1 MNTSAGTYDIFLI
14 KYNSSGTKQWTKL
27 WGNTSGDYG
36 YGVTADSSDNIYV
49 TGKASGKLDGN
60 SNEGSGD
67 MFLTKFYDNGTKQWT
82 TLLGTS
88 SVDVGY
94 GVTTDSSNNIFVTGS
109 TNGSLDGNSSSG
121 DCDNFLTK
129 YLDNGTKQWTKQW
142 GSGSCDIGKGV
153 VTDSSNN
160 IYVAGHTNGSLDGS
174 NSGEYDLFL
183 TKFLDNGTKQWT
195 KQLGTSTSEIVNG
208 VTLDSTNNIYVTGT
222 TNGSLD
228 GNVTSGSRDI
238 FLVKYNSSGTKQWT
252 KQLGGEASAGNSIAW
267 DEGNGVA
274 VDSFDNI
281 FVTGTTTGDLDG
293 ATNHAGTELF
303 IIKYNSSGVLQ

>member
-1 MNTSAGTYDIFLI
+1 CCGTDEMWKKLCKTIETSSGFYTDTWVSTQQLGSSNCDSGDPKGIEIDSSNNIYITGYGGTFDCNDAIGNSDFFIVKYNSSGFKQWSLVYGVYQNDFARDLTLDSSGNIYVTGENWGDFDLNTSAGTYDIFLI

-129 YLDNGTKQWTKQW
+129 YLDNGTKQWTKQ
-142 GSGSCDIGKGV
+142 
-153 VTDSSNN
+153 
-160 IYVAGHTNGSLDGS
+160 
-174 NSGEYDLFL
+174 
-183 TKFLDNGTKQWT
+183 
-195 KQLGTSTSEIVNG
+195 LGT
-208 VTLDSTNNIYVTGT
+208 
-222 TNGSLD
+222 
-228 GNVTSGSRDI
+228 
-238 FLVKYNSSGTKQWT
+238 
-252 KQLGGEASAGNSIAW
+252 
-267 DEGNGVA
+267 
-274 VDSFDNI
+274 
-281 FVTGTTTGDLDG
+281 
-293 ATNHAGTELF
+293 
-303 IIKYNSSGVLQ
+303 